1 MNKVQILFELIKDN
15 KFEEFINYLKDDDTI
30 DVNIRDTVIYFIGKR
45 FCKGFVFTL
54 KFYFYN

>member
-30 DVNIRDTVIYFIGKR
+30 DVNIRDNNNNR
-45 FCKGFVFTL
+45 Q
-54 KFYFYN
+54 